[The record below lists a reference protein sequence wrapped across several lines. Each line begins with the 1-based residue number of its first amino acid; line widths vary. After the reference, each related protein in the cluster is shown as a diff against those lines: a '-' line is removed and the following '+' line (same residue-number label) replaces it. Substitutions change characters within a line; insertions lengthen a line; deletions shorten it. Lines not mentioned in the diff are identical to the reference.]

1 MATPVRLGLLLALV
15 ALTTLASSCSRTSGS
30 EDVPSACTDGEPSAR
45 VAALR
50 SALSQAPGPVA
61 FQDGTKISDCLAHD
75 ADSGD
80 IQEVGS
86 MLLTVTQQVIA
97 GASGP
102 HDGRALVEL
111 GYLEGAVHR
120 GAAKAQGVDGE
131 IERRIQ
137 QEMSPVATGSAAF
150 RRGER
155 AGRSGG

>member
-1 MATPVRLGLLLALV
+1 MSRRAGLFLALLLV
-15 ALTTLASSCSRTSGS
+15 TPLASCSRTSGS
-30 EDVPSACTDGEPSAR
+30 EKIPSACTDGEPSAR

-50 SALSQAPGPVA
+50 SALAHAPGPVA
-61 FQDGTKISDCLAHD
+61 FHDGTKISDCLAHD
-75 ADSGD
+75 AGGGD

-86 MLLTVTQQVIA
+86 MLLTVTQQVMD

-102 HDGRALVEL
+102 HDGQALLEL
-111 GYLEGAVHR
+111 GYIEGAVHR

-137 QEMSPVATGSAAF
+137 QEMSTVDTGSAAF
-150 RRGER
+150 MSGER

>member
-1 MATPVRLGLLLALV
+1 VVTPARLGLLLALV
-15 ALTTLASSCSRTSGS
+15 ALITLAGCSRTSGS
-30 EDVPSACTDGEPSAR
+30 ERVPSACTDGEPSAR

-50 SALSQAPGPVA
+50 SALAQAPGPVA
-61 FQDGTKISDCLAHD
+61 FKDGTKISDCLAHD

-86 MLLTVTQQVIA
+86 MLLTLTQQVI
-97 GASGP
+97 GSASGP
-102 HDGRALVEL
+102 HDARALTQL
-111 GYLEGAVHR
+111 GYIEGAVHR
-120 GAAKAQGVDGE
+120 GAARAQGVDGE

-137 QEMSPVATGSAAF
+137 QEMTPVDTGSAAF